1 MEGDLQLCTNC
12 EKEVPSDYFF
22 LHEAHC
28 LRFRVICPE
37 CKEVILKEEM
47 KDHQENGHKQDEC
60 HRFTELMRSFDACL
74 LKPEESSPVPRD
86 AEPAQVSTRERAVRP
101 KEKGSPAFK
110 GPSSPWPARGKKEEE
125 YDVLEHCS
133 HCPILLPLPVLK
145 QHEEKCGRLASQ
157 SNERFWSRR
166 FLVDLDNH

>member
-1 MEGDLQLCTNC
+1 MQGSHPEGRDEGPSREWAQAAHR
-12 EKEVPSDYFF
+12 EKVSSPEGRQDIP
-22 LHEAHC
+22 EAKLAQHW
-28 LRFRVICPE
+28 
-37 CKEVILKEEM
+37 
-47 KDHQENGHKQDEC
+47 DEC

>member
-47 KDHQENGHKQDEC
+47 KDHQENGHKQLTERKLAAQRADKTFQKQSLPSIGLKSLLQSHGMQNQLRYPQERGLSGQRRKEALHSKG
-60 HRFTELMRSFDACL
+60 HRAPGLQGARRRKNMMFWNTAPIAPSCCL
-74 LKPEESSPVPRD
+74 CL
-86 AEPAQVSTRERAVRP
+86 
-101 KEKGSPAFK
+101 
-110 GPSSPWPARGKKEEE
+110 
-125 YDVLEHCS
+125 Y
-133 HCPILLPLPVLK
+133 
-145 QHEEKCGRLASQ
+145 
-157 SNERFWSRR
+157 
-166 FLVDLDNH
+166 

>member
-47 KDHQENGHKQDEC
+47 KDHQENGHKQ
-60 HRFTELMRSFDACL
+60 
-74 LKPEESSPVPRD
+74 PEESSPVPRD